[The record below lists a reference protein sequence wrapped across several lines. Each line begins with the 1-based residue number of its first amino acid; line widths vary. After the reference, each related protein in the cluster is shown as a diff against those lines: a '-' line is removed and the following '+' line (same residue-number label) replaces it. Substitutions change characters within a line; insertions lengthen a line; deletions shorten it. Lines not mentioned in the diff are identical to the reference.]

1 MRRKWFISL
10 FLIAG
15 LGAFLI
21 STAGSQT
28 NRGRRDRLRHN
39 GVMEGED
46 RSSFGE
52 QRSDAT
58 EAPTG
63 FDNLTNGFT
72 EQGPDF
78 ETLNEDTV
86 VALRSFNDNRF
97 IFEEAEKIQDGLGP
111 TYNAQSCRS
120 ATRTLSRAAPVR

>member
-1 MRRKWFISL
+1 
-10 FLIAG
+10 LIAG

-72 EQGPDF
+72 ERGPDRDL
-78 ETLNEDTV
+78 E
-86 VALRSFNDNRF
+86 
-97 IFEEAEKIQDGLGP
+97 
-111 TYNAQSCRS
+111 
-120 ATRTLSRAAPVR
+120 

>member
-10 FLIAG
+10 FLIVG
-15 LGAFLI
+15 LIAFLI
-21 STAGSQT
+21 STAVSQS

-39 GVMEGED
+39 GVMEDED

-52 QRSDAT
+52 GRSDAT

-72 EQGPDF
+72 EQGPD
-78 ETLNEDTV
+78 
-86 VALRSFNDNRF
+86 LRH
-97 IFEEAEKIQDGLGP
+97 
-111 TYNAQSCRS
+111 
-120 ATRTLSRAAPVR
+120 